1 MSSVSTAVGP
11 DKETVYFQGSLTQMQ
26 ANKFTEI
33 TRDNVTF
40 LQIVQNE
47 PIKQSYTD
55 PKEFNSIISRYSFLS
70 NKFIYKKVI
79 DDARVIPD
87 DIVIKNRM
95 DDYFS
100 PRFYKNLQR
109 LYQNAPLYFEYL
121 FSKEAVS
128 EQRHRQYSVYIY
140 TLCLIEYIMKH
151 HDSNDFQLIKGHE
164 LYYEWALPKYSEQIS
179 YIIKG
184 PLSKSSSIKID
195 FKKHYATIMNPA
207 NTEGEI
213 IPFLQLASLQ
223 NLDAKLTALNHF
235 LSIMPNPYD
244 KLADHARTYNLIM
257 SALKMKY
264 YNEPTLN
271 NTIVIDLRG
280 ADFGNADEAIKRTP
294 TLDTVVSSTAN
305 ISSRLSLHKLQELF
319 NEYSRVRV
327 ANLEIDYE
335 LYKIPLNF
343 YTQVELCLQG
353 IEVASRSV
361 SIIDNNTNNNNKGII
376 IPGNF
381 TYDSFK
387 RIYTFHPKV
396 DTVTYD
402 PRKVRVTDAR
412 FYLTHDGTPIMAN
425 NITGVVSNEDIYNV
439 VFDCNKSG
447 IIEKGVTPCTL
458 FAFSKQMVGGD
469 IYLIEPGLIHTENT
483 LFYLMKAP
491 RVTRALL
498 TNSIRSYKFYWFT
511 LLDENGTEYIT
522 HDWDLSS
529 NEGMRN
535 TFIRAGFTEL
545 ENENETLD
553 TCLFTINGYN
563 SNLTGY
569 SFKTGTDLTQRVWS
583 MTDYNQ
589 SLMMIYSDVVDN
601 LFRYTAFSDDPL
613 STIGIAS
620 NDIAIYIKNTS
631 SGESKRYVYSAWQ
644 IPESVKIKITIN
656 NDSLSLSPDNDPEK
670 IITSIALNKDD
681 VITMLFHDTTVT
693 SYDGAVTDIL
703 KSLSARR
710 IKYIDVENN
719 DIYTWSSAACLIHLP
734 EPQYIAEL
742 FLPTTVHMPWYD
754 LRLSYSIISP
764 EYISYSIASA
774 IPMLKNHNGSTIN
787 LALNLDETLDGS
799 ATKSVKLINSIT
811 GKDETGVSIILDR
824 WKSLYTGKTETF
836 IHLHMYEKYI
846 LKYDYYDAYEFVLE
860 FS

>member
-1 MSSVSTAVGP
+1 MASVSTAVGP

-40 LQIVQNE
+40 LQIIQNE

-95 DDYFS
+95 DEYFS

-151 HDSNDFQLIKGHE
+151 HTSNDFQLIKGHE

-264 YNEPTLN
+264 YNESTLN
-271 NTIVIDLRG
+271 NTIVIDVRG
-280 ADFGNADEAIKRTP
+280 ADFGNADEAIIQTP
-294 TLDTVVSSTAN
+294 TLGTVVSSTAN

-319 NEYSRVRV
+319 NEYTRIRV

-343 YTQVELCLQG
+343 YTQVDLCLQG

-361 SIIDNNTNNNNKGII
+361 SIVDNKNNANNNGVI

-381 TYDSFK
+381 TYDSSK
-387 RIYTFHPKV
+387 KIYTFHPKV
-396 DTVTYD
+396 DIITYD
-402 PRKVRVTDAR
+402 SRKVRVTDAR
-412 FYLTHDGTPIMAN
+412 FFLTHDGTPIMAN
-425 NITGVVSNEDIYNV
+425 NITAVLSNEDIYNV
-439 VFDCNKSG
+439 IFDCNRSG
-447 IIEKGVTPCTL
+447 AIDYDTTPCTL
-458 FAFSKQMVGGD
+458 FSFSKQVLNGD
-469 IYLIEPGLIHTENT
+469 IHKIDPGLIYMENT
-483 LFYLMKAP
+483 LLYLMKAP

-498 TNSIRSYKFYWFT
+498 NGDVRSYKFEWFT
-511 LLDENGTEYIT
+511 LLDKEGNAYTTY
-522 HDWDLSS
+522 DWDLS

-535 TFIRAGFTEL
+535 TFIRAGFNNL
-545 ENENETLD
+545 ADENATLD
-553 TCLFTINGYN
+553 ECLFTINGYN
-563 SNLTGY
+563 NNTTGHA
-569 SFKTGTDLTQRVWS
+569 FKTNADLTQRIWT

-589 SLMMIYSDVVDN
+589 SLINIQNDAVDS
-601 LFRYTAFSDDPL
+601 LFKYTALSDDPI
-613 STIGIAS
+613 SDVGIAL
-620 NDIAIYIKNTS
+620 NDIAVYIKS
-631 SGESKRYVYSAWQ
+631 VSGESKRYTYSTWQ
-644 IPESVKIKITIN
+644 APNDLYIKIKINEDNI
-656 NDSLSLSPDNDPEK
+656 LSLSTNDNPERVL
-670 IITSIALNKDD
+670 TTIALEKDD
-681 VITMLFHDTTVT
+681 IVTVLFHDTTI
-693 SYDGAVTDIL
+693 SNYDDSVTDIL
-703 KSLSARR
+703 KSLSAKR
-710 IKYIDVENN
+710 IKYIDLNNN
-719 DIYTWSSAACLIHLP
+719 DTYVWSSACCVVHLP
-734 EPQYIAEL
+734 EPRYIAEL
-742 FLPTTVHMPWYD
+742 FIPDTDKMPWYD
-754 LRLSYSIISP
+754 LRLDYSTTGP
-764 EYISYSIASA
+764 EYISYSITSA
-774 IPMLKNHNGSTIN
+774 VPMLKDHNGSM
-787 LALNLDETLDGS
+787 LNIAIEMTSALDGT
-799 ATKSVKLINSIT
+799 ATRSIRLINADS
-811 GKDETGVSIILDR
+811 GKDETGVSFILDR
-824 WKSLYTGKTETF
+824 WKSLYTGKVDMF
-836 IHLHMYEKYI
+836 FKLRMYEKYM
-846 LKYDYYDAYEFVLE
+846 LKYDYYDAFEFVLE